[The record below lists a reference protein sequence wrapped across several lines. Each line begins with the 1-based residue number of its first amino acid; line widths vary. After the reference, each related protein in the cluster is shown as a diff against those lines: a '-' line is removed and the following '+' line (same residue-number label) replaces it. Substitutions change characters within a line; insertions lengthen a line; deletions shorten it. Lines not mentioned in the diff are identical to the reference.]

1 MFAVLPDL
9 AMSVQVPGP
18 RQSGRMRVAST
29 ENWCEGDQKSGQRL
43 GITIYLY
50 IYALLP
56 VTVTGQSSPPL
67 AMPPPPSE

>member
-1 MFAVLPDL
+1 
-9 AMSVQVPGP
+9 MSVQVPGP

-43 GITIYLY
+43 GIRTSIYMVTIM
-50 IYALLP
+50 LP

-67 AMPPPPSE
+67 ARPPPPSE